1 MARATRA
8 TSFLARVISASM
20 AGLIV
25 KYPPAW
31 HVSTE
36 VKARSS
42 AVGGSAG
49 RFVLILLAKSVANFC
64 PLRLAASR
72 KVRRAEAYA
81 LCHMNA
87 VPLRSTFAKSW

>member
-1 MARATRA
+1 MVGVARVA
-8 TSFLARVISASM
+8 SFLARVISASI

-36 VKARSS
+36 GKAWSS

-49 RFVLILLAKSVANFC
+49 RFVWILLAKS
-64 PLRLAASR
+64 LE
-72 KVRRAEAYA
+72 KVRRAD
-81 LCHMNA
+81 
-87 VPLRSTFAKSW
+87 V